1 LHVSIHHCAGAAVNG
16 DALAGSPSA
25 MLAVGLGSSE
35 KGRIMAKT
43 LLVTGGSRG
52 IGAAVCRLAAR
63 DGYDVA
69 FSYAGRADAAKAV
82 VADIQGLGRKAVAI
96 KSDISDPAQVASLF
110 EQAAREIGY
119 IEAFVSNAGIIHKA
133 SPLADIPV
141 EEIKRIIDVD
151 LTAHIVCLREA
162 VRRMAKSRGG
172 NGGAIVTI
180 SSAASELYGIGGFV
194 PYAAAKGGIDV
205 LTIGLGKEV
214 GGDGI
219 RVTGLRPGL
228 IDTDMQDETG
238 VENRV
243 ARLTSSI
250 PMGRGGTADEVA
262 EAVLWLLSDKAS
274 YVTAT
279 LFNVTGGR

>member
-1 LHVSIHHCAGAAVNG
+1 
-16 DALAGSPSA
+16 
-25 MLAVGLGSSE
+25 
-35 KGRIMAKT
+35 MAKT

-52 IGAAVCRLAAR
+52 LGAAVCRLAAR

-69 FSYAGRADAAKAV
+69 FSYAGRADAAQQVA
-82 VADIQGLGRKAVAI
+82 ADIQKAGRKAVAI
-96 KSDISDPAQVASLF
+96 QSDVADPAQVVALF
-110 EQAAREIGY
+110 DRAAREIGY
-119 IEAFVSNAGIIHKA
+119 IDAFVSNAGIIHKGA
-133 SPLADIPV
+133 PLADIPV
-141 EEIKRIIDVD
+141 EDIKRIIDVD
-151 LTAHIVCLREA
+151 LTAHLICLREA

-172 NGGAIVTI
+172 KGGAIVTM
-180 SSAASELYGIGGFV
+180 SSMAAHLYGLGGFI

-205 LTIGLGKEV
+205 LTVGLGKEV
-214 GGDGI
+214 ANDGI

-238 VENRV
+238 MENRIEKL
-243 ARLTSSI
+243 APSI

-279 LFNVTGGR
+279 LFNVSGGR

>member
-1 LHVSIHHCAGAAVNG
+1 
-16 DALAGSPSA
+16 
-25 MLAVGLGSSE
+25 
-35 KGRIMAKT
+35 MAKT

-52 IGAAVCRLAAR
+52 LGAAVCRLAAR

-69 FSYAGRADAAKAV
+69 FSYAGRADAARQVA
-82 VADIQGLGRKAVAI
+82 ADIQKAGRKAVAI
-96 KSDISDPAQVASLF
+96 QSDVADPVQVVSLF
-110 EQAAREIGY
+110 DRAAQEIGY
-119 IEAFVSNAGIIHKA
+119 IDAFVSNAGIIHKGA
-133 SPLADIPV
+133 PLADIPV
-141 EEIKRIIDVD
+141 EDIKRIIDVD
-151 LTAHIVCLREA
+151 LTAHLICLREA

-172 NGGAIVTI
+172 RGGAIVTM
-180 SSAASELYGIGGFV
+180 SSMAAHLYGLGGFI

-205 LTIGLGKEV
+205 LTVGLGKEV
-214 GGDGI
+214 AGDGI

-238 VENRV
+238 MENRI
-243 ARLTSSI
+243 AKLAPSI

-279 LFNVTGGR
+279 LFNVSGGR